1 LNRCHNIL
9 DLRKLAKKRLP
20 APMFHYLDGGSD
32 DEQSLRNNSDA
43 FNAYHLLPRTLVDVS
58 QVDLSTEILGQ
69 KIDWPVILAPTGM
82 SRLFHYRGERAVAA
96 AAQRAG
102 TLYSLSTLST
112 TSIEDVAALSAGP
125 KMFQIYVHR
134 DRGLTR
140 ELMDRCRAARF
151 NALCLTVDVPV
162 AGNRERDFYTGMSMP
177 PRFTIKSLIDI
188 ALHPRWVWGHL
199 TQPKLELANLRA
211 HLDAAA
217 STGGSVAEYVS
228 QQFDPS
234 VTWKDA
240 EWMISEWDGPF
251 AIKGILCADDAERA
265 ADAGA
270 SAIIISNHGGRQLDS
285 VPAPID
291 LLAEIKNA
299 VGDRLEIILDGGV
312 RRGTH
317 VLKALAQGA
326 NACMIGRAYL
336 YGLGAGGEAGVDH
349 ALGILR
355 EELERGMALMGC
367 TTVAQLTPQHLSRTR
382 HDVSLL

>member
-1 LNRCHNIL
+1 
-9 DLRKLAKKRLP
+9 
-20 APMFHYLDGGSD
+20 MFHYLDGGAD
-32 DEQSLRNNSDA
+32 DEQSLRHNTSA
-43 FNAYHLLPRTLVDVS
+43 FDNYQLIPRTLVDVS
-58 QVDLSTEILGQ
+58 NIDTSTAILGQ
-69 KIDWPVILAPTGM
+69 KIQWPVILAPTGM
-82 SRLFHYRGERAVAA
+82 SRLFHYRGERAVAPA
-96 AAQRAG
+96 AERAG

-112 TSIEDVAALSAGP
+112 TSIEEVAAVCRGP

-140 ELMDRCRAARF
+140 ELMDRCRTARF

-177 PRFTIKSLIDI
+177 PKLTAKSLVDI
-188 ALHPRWVWGHL
+188 ALHPRWVWRHI
-199 TQPKLELANLRA
+199 TQAKLEMANLTA

-217 STGGSVAEYVS
+217 STGGNVAEYVRK
-228 QQFDPS
+228 QFDPS

-240 EWMISEWDGPF
+240 EWMISEWGGPF
-251 AIKGILCADDAERA
+251 AIKGILCPEDAKRA

-270 SAIIISNHGGRQLDS
+270 SAVIISNHGGRQLDS

-291 LLAEIKNA
+291 LVADIKNA
-299 VGDRLEIILDGGV
+299 VGDRLEVILDGGI

-336 YGLGAGGEAGVDH
+336 YGLGAGGEAGVDK

-367 TTVAQLTPQHLSRTR
+367 TRLDDISPQHLRR
-382 HDVSLL
+382 IGP